1 MKVGQLKEAIKDLPD
16 TEELCL
22 IFYDKKELDWLLA
35 ELGLNES
42 TTTQWESI
50 VERFNNNKAI
60 NQIADETFSEM
71 AYTLAYKLGGRE
83 HSNEDR

>member
-1 MKVGQLKEAIKDLPD
+1 MKVGQLKEIIKDMPD

-22 IFYDKKELDWLLA
+22 IFYEKE
-35 ELGLNES
+35 ELNAILSEMSISEATNS
-42 TTTQWESI
+42 QWSSI
-50 VERFNNNKAI
+50 VERFNNSKAI

-83 HSNEDR
+83 HSYEN